1 MSVTATVLSQPN
13 CQGCTW
19 VKKTLE
25 QAGIE
30 YVEYDVRTDRA
41 AEVMLLRLYERRPG
55 QRPATPVT
63 IINSETETETV
74 FGPDIRSHLKRYTRA
89 AAASS
94 AA

>member
-1 MSVTATVLSQPN
+1 MSLSATILSQP
-13 CQGCTW
+13 GCGPCLF

-25 QAGIE
+25 AAGVP

-63 IINSETETETV
+63 ILNAETESTVV
-74 FGPDIRSHLKRYTRA
+74 FGAEISSHLKRYTRA
-89 AAASS
+89 AHAAT

>member
-1 MSVTATVLSQPN
+1 MTLTATVLSQPN

-19 VKKTLE
+19 VKKALE
-25 QAGIE
+25 AAGVS

-63 IINSETETETV
+63 ILNAENENTIV
-74 FGPDIRSHLKRYTRA
+74 FGPDIRSHLKRWTRA
-89 AAASS
+89 VAA
-94 AA
+94 